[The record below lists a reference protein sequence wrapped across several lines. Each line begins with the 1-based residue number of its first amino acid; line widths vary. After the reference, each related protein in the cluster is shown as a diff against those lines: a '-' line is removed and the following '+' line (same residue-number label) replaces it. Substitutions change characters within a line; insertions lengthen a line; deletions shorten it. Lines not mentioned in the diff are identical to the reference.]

1 MNAEERYNQ
10 VAALYSKNN
19 PTRKNVLN
27 QGLGY
32 KQKALTGPQ
41 QAAYLRSLFAAE
53 GPEAAGTFVQVPG
66 ADKSPGGRLNALM
79 SLGENLNFNN
89 PEALESYIENIAGRT
104 LGYDGVSIPVEGLV
118 PDEGGFFGGGG
129 PFISASGQQFSFGDD
144 LAGLEKARREIQE
157 NAILPEFDQGLGK
170 GKKNKEAIL
179 KQRVKDSNLA
189 ERELLGEE
197 AAFQPSALDEIGALI
212 TEAQNIT
219 KKPTA
224 NEIATEEELRL
235 GIDPPKEPDFTSG
248 GRGTIVEK
256 PGERAAY
263 EQQKIEEAFMAGMD
277 DFILAARGE
286 NPTGPEKKTIEDY
299 KREFSE
305 ATGIDVSGKVDKSQA
320 LMSFGLALMQNKA
333 GKGFNVGKMLS
344 SVGEA
349 GDAAMPELAAARKE
363 AKQASLSA
371 GKFALQMQ
379 SSDESKRQAAAEK
392 AMNRASYYIMPKGE
406 GIGGFIKNMDKAK
419 KQRLN
424 VFELNALT
432 TNPDFDQNY
441 EIVSEASYTDLAAKA
456 MEKPEAAEYY
466 SSTKTNQVLFGGDGV
481 DPIFTL
487 SIFDVNPNVAN
498 GPAYGKL
505 SGGAKAHEPVYRALS
520 ASLKDLNAQEEKLAN
535 AIAITQG
542 GAATSQEQL
551 LSWFKSVGSKL
562 GVTNVEG
569 NTATEQLKFY
579 LKSLQVE
586 NASDILGESGKT
598 LSDADRNL
606 VKELIGDLRLL
617 PFTGDNPQVIAAKLN
632 EFRQKIIVKKRNE
645 VLNAFRNL
653 DGIARQDTSDL
664 WGDSN
669 WSEEDEAE
677 LLKRRKA
684 RNSVKDDS

>member
-53 GPEAAGTFVQVPG
+53 GPEAAGTFVQIPG
-66 ADKSPGGRLNALM
+66 ADASPGGRLNALM

-104 LGYDGVSIPVEGLV
+104 MGYDGVSIPVEGLV

-129 PFISASGQQFSFGDD
+129 PFISASGQQFGFGEDI
-144 LAGLEKARREIQE
+144 AGLEKAYREIQD
-157 NAILPEFDQGLGK
+157 NAILPEFDQGLGT
-170 GKKNKEAIL
+170 GDITKKKIL
-179 KQRVKDSNLA
+179 EKRVKDSNLA

-349 GDAAMPELAAARKE
+349 GEAAMPELAAARKE

-392 AMNRASYYIMPKGE
+392 AMNRTSYYIMPKGE
-406 GIGGFIKNMDKAK
+406 GVGGFIKNMDKAK

-441 EIVSEASYTDLAAKA
+441 EIVSEGNYIDLAAKA
-456 MEKPEAAEYY
+456 LEKPEAAEYFK
-466 SSTKTNQVLFGGDGV
+466 STKSPVNLLGEGASS
-481 DPIFTL
+481 IF
-487 SIFDVNPNVAN
+487 SFQSFDVNPNLGEDA
-498 GPAYGKL
+498 PQYGKI
-505 SGGAKAHEPVYRALS
+505 SGGKKAGDPIYRELISSLKSLNEEDAKLAKAVAL
-520 ASLKDLNAQEEKLAN
+520 AE
-535 AIAITQG
+535 G
-542 GAATSQEQL
+542 GAATTPEML
-551 LSWFKSVGSKL
+551 ANWAKGVGNKL
-562 GVTNVEG
+562 GFNIKG
-569 NTATEQLKFY
+569 NTATDQLKFF
-579 LKSLQVE
+579 LDKLSVE
-586 NASDILGESGKT
+586 NAAEILGESGKT
-598 LSDADRNL
+598 LSDADRGL
-606 VKELIGDLRLL
+606 VKGLIGELKLIR
-617 PFTGDNPQVIAAKLN
+617 GDNPDEIAAKLR
-632 EFRQKIIVKKRNE
+632 EFRTKIIVKKRNDIM
-645 VLNAFRNL
+645 NAFRTL
-653 DGIARQDTSDL
+653 DGYSREDYSDL
-664 WGDSN
+664 YNDGA

-684 RNSVKDDS
+684 RNPSKEDK

>member
-1 MNAEERYNQ
+1 MTPEERYNE
-10 VAALYSKNN
+10 VAARYNQN
-19 PTRKNVLN
+19 PRN
-27 QGLGY
+27 QGLGA
-32 KQKALTGPQ
+32 Q
-41 QAAYLRSLFAAE
+41 LRSLFAAE

-66 ADKSPGGRLNALM
+66 ADSSPGGRMAAIQ
-79 SLGENLNFNN
+79 SLAGNLDFNN

-129 PFISASGQQFSFGDD
+129 PFISGSGQQFGFGED
-144 LAGLEKARREIQE
+144 LSGLEKARREIQE
-157 NAILPEFDQGLGK
+157 NAILPEFDQGLGT
-170 GKKNKEAIL
+170 GDITKKKIL
-179 KQRVKDSNLA
+179 EQRVKDSNLA

-197 AAFQPSALDEIGALI
+197 DAFQPSALDEIGALI
-212 TEAQNIT
+212 TEAQNIS

-224 NEIATEEELRL
+224 KEIATEEELRL
-235 GIDPPKEPDFTSG
+235 GIDPPPEKTVFTGG

-256 PGERAAY
+256 PGDRKVY
-263 EQQKIEEAFMAGMD
+263 EQKKIEEAFMAGMD

-286 NPTGPEKKTIEDY
+286 NPKGPENKTIEDY

-432 TNPDFDQNY
+432 TSPDFDQNY
-441 EIVSEASYTDLAAKA
+441 EIISEGSYTDLAAKA
-456 MEKPEAAEYY
+456 LEKPEAAEYFKNTKSPVNLLGEGA
-466 SSTKTNQVLFGGDGV
+466 SS
-481 DPIFTL
+481 IF
-487 SIFDVNPNVAN
+487 SFQSFDVNPNLGEDA
-498 GPAYGKL
+498 PQYGKI
-505 SGGAKAHEPVYRALS
+505 SGGKKAGDPIYRELISSLKSLNEEDAKLAKAVAL
-520 ASLKDLNAQEEKLAN
+520 AE
-535 AIAITQG
+535 G
-542 GAATSQEQL
+542 GAATTPEML
-551 LSWFKSVGSKL
+551 ANWAKGVGNKL
-562 GVTNVEG
+562 GFNVKG
-569 NTATEQLKFY
+569 NTATNQLKFF
-579 LKSLQVE
+579 LDKLSVE
-586 NASDILGESGKT
+586 NAAEILGESGKT
-598 LSDADRNL
+598 LSDADRGL
-606 VKELIGDLRLL
+606 VRGLIGELKLIS
-617 PFTGDNPQVIAAKLN
+617 GDNPDEIAAKLR
-632 EFRQKIIVKKRNE
+632 EFRTKIIVKKRNDIMR
-645 VLNAFRNL
+645 AFRTL
-653 DGIARQDTSDL
+653 DGYSREDYSDL
-664 WGDSN
+664 YNDGA

-684 RNSVKDDS
+684 RNPSKEDK